1 MVASVS
7 ANGELVALQPGKVEV
22 VARAGRL
29 TSAPLAFNVKAAR
42 RIIEPVPET
51 VKVVEPPPIKHQA
64 ATSQTTIAEYL
75 ARAESFREQGNYA
88 AALAELEKARAIDGA
103 NEEIRRQ
110 IQQTKRAC
118 NAEKIL
124 GSKPDC

>member
-1 MVASVS
+1 
-7 ANGELVALQPGKVEV
+7 
-22 VARAGRL
+22 
-29 TSAPLAFNVKAAR
+29 
-42 RIIEPVPET
+42 
-51 VKVVEPPPIKHQA
+51 VEPPPIKHQA